1 MNITSILERIITIN
15 HAWKLARDEFG
26 GQNSI
31 TLSLREQKSSWQ
43 ATLIREFPEQV
54 YLHFD
59 QENSTPEDKLYSV
72 RLKTPVQ
79 LATGIR
85 TNAEHIPERI
95 AKKLFWESELVELI
109 K

>member
-1 MNITSILERIITIN
+1 MNLNSILERIITIN
-15 HAWKLARDEFG
+15 HAWKLAREEFG
-26 GQNSI
+26 AQNPI

-43 ATLIREFPEQV
+43 ATLIREFPDQI

-72 RLKTPVQ
+72 RFKTPVQ

-85 TNAEHIPERI
+85 TNAEHMPERI
-95 AKKLFWESELVELI
+95 AKKLFWDNELVKLI

>member
-1 MNITSILERIITIN
+1 MNINSILERIITIN
-15 HAWKLARDEFG
+15 HAWKLAREEFG
-26 GQNSI
+26 AQNLI

-43 ATLIREFPEQV
+43 ATLLREFPEKV

-72 RLKTPVQ
+72 RFKTPVQ
-79 LATGIR
+79 LATGVR
-85 TNAEHIPERI
+85 NNAEHLPERI
-95 AKKLFWESELVELI
+95 AKKLFWESELVKLI